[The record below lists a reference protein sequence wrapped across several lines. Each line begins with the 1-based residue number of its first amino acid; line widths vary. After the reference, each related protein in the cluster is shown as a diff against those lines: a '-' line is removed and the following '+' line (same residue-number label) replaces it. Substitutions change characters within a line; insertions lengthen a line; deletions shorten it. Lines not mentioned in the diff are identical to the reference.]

1 MFKVDK
7 KHLYTF
13 NAMIWGVP
21 GLMVTTKGVRAYY
34 MLNGGRWWM
43 YIITIVVFFLFSF
56 MFDRIV
62 KKYCDR
68 IAALEG
74 DIRSLFDGLSLK
86 GYILIGFMIGLGI
99 TLKLIPGIPAEF
111 FATFYCGLGP
121 ALILAAVKFMVRK

>member
-1 MFKVDK
+1 
-7 KHLYTF
+7 
-13 NAMIWGVP
+13 
-21 GLMVTTKGVRAYY
+21 
-34 MLNGGRWWM
+34 M

-56 MFDRIV
+56 MFNRIV

-121 ALILAAVKFMVRK
+121 ALIMAAVKFMG